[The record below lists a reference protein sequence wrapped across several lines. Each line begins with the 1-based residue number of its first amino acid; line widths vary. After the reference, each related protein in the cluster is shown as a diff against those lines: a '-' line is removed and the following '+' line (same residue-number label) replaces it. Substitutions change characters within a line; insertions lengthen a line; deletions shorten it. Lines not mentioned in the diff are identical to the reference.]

1 MEVEETTDFE
11 IPNFEKHPLYDLP
24 GEMGKHA
31 VRMENAEK
39 TVCDFGSHFHGF
51 GKGLIK
57 GGNLCFQTRKIED
70 KQWTL
75 LDFKVNTVARLFL
88 ERIIRHHSHNL
99 DRGEAIPYH
108 ILEQHSSIE
117 RIEVEDANLSD
128 PHFPK
133 HILSP
138 DAKCLK
144 ISVHPLGAIY
154 IGNDSKGRFPNHS
167 RHIVVQTTHQDLA
180 TFHKILAVL
189 GLQKVL
195 VPNASADHERM
206 KIAALFRTFFPKEA
220 IRFERSNDLFTM
232 AIANLKRH
240 VIDLAP
246 PMKTILTDY
255 LSKMGETEI
264 LPGRKRITTPV
275 TDLLNTNTRPLRLM
289 TAITGDDSVPEV
301 ANILKL
307 GLLSQELRR
316 RLGLGVIGMSNE
328 ADAEVGSDDSVFIQI
343 LSNTNEQFDGGYYSN
358 MHLILSEEVLN
369 TGTYQYFYDSFG
381 NRVHPNYENRPT
393 IFELVNSLTKRHV
406 SHEIMVKERI
416 PPQFIEQIIVADEGL
431 KRELINHLQAKG
443 LIENDTVLGKPLDSF
458 IVTREEYDPS
468 YTRRDQSY
476 NSY

>member
-11 IPNFEKHPLYDLP
+11 VPNFEKHPLYDLP
-24 GEMGKHA
+24 GEMGKHV
-31 VRMENAEK
+31 VRMENAENV
-39 TVCDFGSHFHGF
+39 VCDFGSHFHGF

-70 KQWTL
+70 KEWTL

-88 ERIIRHHSHNL
+88 ERIIRHYSHNL
-99 DRGEAIPYH
+99 NRGEAIPYH
-108 ILEQHSSIE
+108 ILEQHSCIE
-117 RIEVEDANLSD
+117 KVEVEDAKLSD

-133 HILSP
+133 HILSS

-144 ISVHPLGAIY
+144 ITVHPLGLIY
-154 IGNDSKGRFPNHS
+154 IGNGAKGHFPNHS
-167 RHIVVQTTHQDLA
+167 RHIVVQTTQQDLV

-195 VPNASADHERM
+195 VPNSPADHERM
-206 KIAALFRTFFPKEA
+206 KIATLFRTFFPKEA
-220 IRFERSNDLFTM
+220 TRFERSNDLFTM
-232 AIANLKRH
+232 GIANLKRH

-246 PMKTILTDY
+246 PMKMILNDY
-255 LSKMGETEI
+255 LPKMGEAEI

-275 TDLLNTNTRPLRLM
+275 TDLLATNTRPLRLM
-289 TAITGDDSVPEV
+289 TAMTGDDSVPQI

-316 RLGLGVIGMSNE
+316 HLELGEIGMSNE
-328 ADAEVGSDDSVFIQI
+328 DDAEVGSDDSVFIQI
-343 LSNTNEQFDGGYYSN
+343 LSNTTEQFDGGYYSN
-358 MHLILSEEVLN
+358 MHIILSKEVLN

-381 NRVHPNYENRPT
+381 DRVHANYENRPT

-416 PPQFIEQIIVADEGL
+416 PPKFIEQIVVIDECL
-431 KRELINHLQAKG
+431 KKELIDHLHAKG

-468 YTRRDQSY
+468 YTRRDPSY
-476 NSY
+476 SSY

>member
-11 IPNFEKHPLYDLP
+11 IPNFEKHPLYNLP
-24 GEMGKHA
+24 GKMGKHS
-31 VRMENAEK
+31 VRIENAEK
-39 TVCDFGSHFHGF
+39 AVCDFGSHFHGF

-70 KQWTL
+70 KEWTL

-88 ERIIRHHSHNL
+88 ERIIRHYSHNL

-117 RIEVEDANLSD
+117 KVEVEDAKRSD
-128 PHFPK
+128 PLFPK

-154 IGNDSKGRFPNHS
+154 IGNDASGQFPNHS
-167 RHIVVQTTHQDLA
+167 RHIVVQTTHQDLVA
-180 TFHKILAVL
+180 FHKILAVL

-195 VPNASADHERM
+195 LPNSSADHERM
-206 KIAALFRTFFPKEA
+206 KVAALFRTFFPKEA

-246 PMKTILTDY
+246 PMKMILNDY
-255 LSKMGETEI
+255 LPKMGEAET

-275 TDLLNTNTRPLRLM
+275 TDLLATSTRPLRLM
-289 TAITGDDSVPEV
+289 TAMTGDDSVPQV

-316 RLGLGVIGMSNE
+316 RLELGEIGMSNE
-328 ADAEVGSDDSVFIQI
+328 DDAEVGSDDSVFIQI
-343 LSNTNEQFDGGYYSN
+343 LSNTNEQFNEGYYSD
-358 MHLILSEEVLN
+358 MHIILSKEVLN

-381 NRVHPNYENRPT
+381 NRVHANYENRPT

-416 PPQFIEQIIVADEGL
+416 SPQFIEQIIVVDERL
-431 KRELINHLQAKG
+431 KSELLTHLRSKG
-443 LIENDTVLGKPLDSF
+443 LIENDTILGKPLDSF
-458 IVTREEYDPS
+458 IVTHEEYDPTYKRVRS
-468 YTRRDQSY
+468 YSF
-476 NSY
+476 